1 MGTND
6 SLAGGVTLAVR
17 FVDLGVC
24 GIKNN
29 IVVSAAA
36 SFRAKASKYAR
47 GKSCGLSIVTKTWC
61 REFVLDGEP
70 SQESRADKRMRWQLS
85 CLFLQVVILCGTR
98 L

>member
-36 SFRAKASKYAR
+36 SFRAKASKYAQ
-47 GKSCGLSIVTKTWC
+47 GKMAT
-61 REFVLDGEP
+61 
-70 SQESRADKRMRWQLS
+70 
-85 CLFLQVVILCGTR
+85 FLLVSSGCHSLWN
-98 L
+98 